1 MFTVHVRIFICT
13 ADSCSC
19 RRRRLYH
26 TNPMTDIA
34 ITSMTP
40 ITVGRTIVKI
50 NDFDGVSEI
59 IKFTT
64 LHKSTKKK
72 SIKVNKDENILND

>member
-1 MFTVHVRIFICT
+1 
-13 ADSCSC
+13 
-19 RRRRLYH
+19 
-26 TNPMTDIA
+26 MTDIA